1 MLGNKVKFVSSS
13 QRLDRLRNTLFT
25 YHELYIR
32 VRVANKI
39 FIALVATT
47 SFLTFCAAISPPTPF
62 SRACV
67 RKRKP
72 DTGSAPSY
80 VVNNDPPMPL
90 IASSPRKRHKRDR
103 RRRSI
108 RVAPLLI
115 TPPPPPPPP
124 PPPIPFSVSAIN
136 IDARK
141 YLIASTRLSSNLAS
155 SLFCYHVSYLAP
167 ASRAYIRESV
177 ISIQR
182 STRII
187 YIEKIAPK

>member
-1 MLGNKVKFVSSS
+1 M
-13 QRLDRLRNTLFT
+13 RNVCSRVTSC
-25 YHELYIR
+25 IR

-90 IASSPRKRHKRDR
+90 IASSPRKRHNVLVNDVLFTFYSRYN
-103 RRRSI
+103 RSSYLPTYLFRFRFPRSAQTHVNI
-108 RVAPLLI
+108 SYREHAPFLESSFVTILLLC
-115 TPPPPPPPP
+115 
-124 PPPIPFSVSAIN
+124 V
-136 IDARK
+136 
-141 YLIASTRLSSNLAS
+141 
-155 SLFCYHVSYLAP
+155 VYLAP
-167 ASRAYIRESV
+167 ASRACIRE
-177 ISIQR
+177 I
-182 STRII
+182 
-187 YIEKIAPK
+187 